1 MAHYRKTTP
10 EAKKLREEGGQWLKS
25 LRNAAEM
32 TQVQVAEKL
41 GYGYYTFIGQIEMG
55 RSRIPPEDWDSWA
68 KLYGV
73 PRKRFAMT
81 MLSFYDP
88 RVYAM
93 LAAPD
98 E

>member
-1 MAHYRKTTP
+1 MANYRKTTP
-10 EAKKLREEGGQWLKS
+10 EATTLRREGGQWLKS
-25 LRNAAEM
+25 LRNAAEL

-55 RSRIPPEDWDSWA
+55 RSRIPPEDWDRWA
-68 KLYGV
+68 RLYGV

-81 MLSFYDP
+81 LLSYYDP
-88 RVYAM
+88 RVHAM
-93 LAAPD
+93 LVAPD